1 MGSNN
6 LSSILNLDLSKPTN
20 EINEQEIWDNPEIQ
34 EIVKKLNISFEEFK
48 EHIFLFLVQLQ
59 NKDKNLNF
67 TIERNNK
74 NKLIRKIYFINK
86 PEVDFR
92 GFLIYKE
99 EGFAEYEDIFEKIK
113 NIDKLPD
120 LSKIFTFY
128 KNNLSK
134 ILKQN
139 KWIFWYGGTSNW
151 RSTLLKFLAIM
162 FAKKEKTVVYF
173 DMKDFYWWMYSK
185 PKNEYYNI
193 IRKIKSAD
201 VFVLEGVSFE
211 NLNLWT
217 TELINQILNSRSFR
231 NDKITFISSN
241 QDITQL
247 QNTISTNKNKLNYFL
262 ECKKF
267 VDLIKNQSR
276 MESFGD
282 IENKNNLSSENY

>member
-6 LSSILNLDLSKPTN
+6 LSSILNLDLSKSTN
-20 EINEQEIWDNPEIQ
+20 EINEQEIWDIPEIQ

-48 EHIFLFLVQLQ
+48 EHISLFLVQLQ

-74 NKLIRKIYFINK
+74 NKLIRKVYFINK

-120 LSKIFTFY
+120 LSKIFAFY

-193 IRKIKSAD
+193 IRKIKTAD

-217 TELINQILNSRSFR
+217 TELINQILNSRSFH

-267 VDLIKNQSR
+267 IDLIKNQSR

-282 IENKNNLSSENY
+282 IENKDNLSSENY